1 MGEGHRFGVDIG
13 GTFTDIVL
21 LSADGSVR
29 TRKVAS
35 TTADYGEAIVL
46 GLRELI
52 EDAGIDTAEVA
63 GVVHGT
69 TVATNT
75 ILEGRGARTA
85 LITTRGFRDV
95 LESRR
100 LRIPVLYDLQF
111 TPPRPL
117 VPRRLRFE
125 VDERLGPR
133 GEVWQPL
140 DEASVVQAADR
151 IEAASVQAIAISLIN
166 AYANPAH
173 EQRVAEIVRMRM
185 SGRPHITLSSDILP
199 EMREYERTSTT
210 VVNAYIGPVV
220 EHYLSALQQRLRDIR
235 VNAPLRIM
243 QSNGGVMA
251 AEAAIA
257 KPAYIIESGPAAG
270 VIAAVAMARRIGVRD
285 VISLDMGG
293 TTAKAALVENG
304 EPAKTSEY
312 EVGAGINL
320 SSRLIKG
327 GGHAVKLP
335 FIDVSEIGAGGGSIV
350 TVDSVGSL
358 KVGPRS
364 AGAEPGP
371 ACYGQGGSEPT
382 FTDAMVVLGYLNPTM
397 LAGGRVRL
405 EHALAQ
411 RAIAEQVAAPLGLST
426 IDAAWGTYAVAA
438 ANMTRAVKAVSTY
451 RGRDPRDFV
460 LMAFGGNGPVAS
472 VAIAR
477 ALGMSRVIVP
487 PAPGVFSAFGL
498 LCSDTEYVVSRTLFR
513 RMSEVSA
520 AEIQGVLD
528 QLAELA
534 HASLTADGIDADGVT
549 LLHLAELRYSGQA
562 FELAVPIADGKPNPA
577 AMSAAFDAE
586 HARTYGHSSP
596 GDPTDLVSLKVLAR
610 AASGTDA
617 GMLSRLHPPRPRPAS
632 GTPPAT
638 ARDAYFGQAAGW
650 HVTPVL
656 QRAALRDAPRL
667 GPLIVEEYDATT
679 VVPPGC
685 SATLDRHGNIDIQVS
700 ADD

>member
-1 MGEGHRFGVDIG
+1 M
-13 GTFTDIVL
+13 
-21 LSADGSVR
+21 R
-29 TRKVAS
+29 TRKIAS
-35 TTADYGEAIVL
+35 TIADYGEAIVL

-52 EDAGIDTAEVA
+52 DEAGIGCRPFIS

-75 ILEGRGARTA
+75 ILESRGARTA

-100 LRIPVLYDLQF
+100 LRIPVLYDLQY
-111 TPPRPL
+111 TPPKPL

-125 VDERLGPR
+125 VDERIGPR

-140 DEASVVQAADR
+140 NDASVVQATER
-151 IEAASVQAIAISLIN
+151 IIAAGAEAIAVALIN

-173 EQRVAEIVRMRM
+173 EQRVAEIMRAHM
-185 SGRPHITLSSDILP
+185 PGRPHITLSSDILP

-220 EHYLSALQQRLRDIR
+220 EHYLSALQRRLRDIG
-235 VNAPLRIM
+235 VAAPLRIM

-270 VIAAVAMARRIGVRD
+270 VIAAAAMARRIGLRD

-293 TTAKAALVENG
+293 TTAKAALVEHG
-304 EPAKTSEY
+304 EPVKTSEY

-320 SSRLIKG
+320 SSRLVKG

-335 FIDVSEIGAGGGSIV
+335 FIDVSEIGAGGGSV
-350 TVDSVGSL
+350 VSVDSVGSL

-371 ACYGQGGSEPT
+371 ACYGQGGTEPT
-382 FTDAMVVLGYLNPTM
+382 FTDAMVVLGYLNPSM

-405 EHALAQ
+405 DRALAH
-411 RAIAEQVAAPLGLST
+411 RAMAQVGAVLGLST
-426 IDAAWGTYAVAA
+426 VDAAWGTYAVAA

-451 RGRDPRDFV
+451 RGRDPRDFA
-460 LMAFGGNGPVAS
+460 LMAFGGNGPVAG

-520 AEIQGVLD
+520 AEIQTALD
-528 QLAELA
+528 DMAMQARAL
-534 HASLTADGIDADGVT
+534 LTADGIAAESVT
-549 LLHLAELRYSGQA
+549 TVHLAELRYSGQA
-562 FELAVPIADGKPNPA
+562 YELAVPITDGRADPV
-577 AMSAAFDAE
+577 AMTAAFDAE
-586 HARTYGHSSP
+586 HARTYGHSSA

-610 AASGTDA
+610 SASGMDA
-617 GMLSRLHPPRPRPAS
+617 GALSRLAPPAS
-632 GTPPAT
+632 VQHAT
-638 ARDAYFGQAAGW
+638 VRTAYFGPAAGAMA
-650 HVTPVL
+650 TPVL
-656 QRAALRDAPRL
+656 PRLALRGAPCV

-685 SATLDRHGNIDIQVS
+685 TAAQDADGNIDIQVN
-700 ADD
+700 ADE

>member
-1 MGEGHRFGVDIG
+1 MGAGHRFGVDIG

-21 LSADGSVR
+21 LTEDGGVR

-46 GLRELI
+46 GLQELI
-52 EDAGIDTAEVA
+52 DEVGIDPAAIT

-100 LRIPVLYDLQF
+100 LRIPVLYDLQY
-111 TPPRPL
+111 TPPKPL

-125 VDERLGPR
+125 VDERIGPR
-133 GEVWQPL
+133 GEIWQAL
-140 DEASVVQAADR
+140 NDASVVLATERIVAAGV
-151 IEAASVQAIAISLIN
+151 EAIAISLIN
-166 AYANPAH
+166 AYANPRH
-173 EQRVAEIVRMRM
+173 EQRVAEIVRAHMT
-185 SGRPHITLSSDILP
+185 GRVHITLSSDILP

-220 EHYLSALQQRLRDIR
+220 EHYLSALQQRLRSIQ

-251 AEAAIA
+251 ADAAIA

-270 VIAAVAMARRIGVRD
+270 VIAAVAMARRIGLRD

-293 TTAKAALVENG
+293 TTAKAALVEHG
-304 EPAKTSEY
+304 DPAKTSEY

-320 SSRLIKG
+320 SSRLVKG

-350 TVDSVGSL
+350 SVDSVGSL

-371 ACYGQGGSEPT
+371 ACYGLGGREPT
-382 FTDAMVVLGYLNPTM
+382 FTDAMVVLGYLNPSM

-405 EHALAQ
+405 DAALAHH
-411 RAIAEQVAAPLGLST
+411 AMDQVARSLGLSVM
-426 IDAAWGTYAVAA
+426 DAAWGTYAVAA

-451 RGRDPRDFV
+451 RGRDPRDFA
-460 LMAFGGNGPVAS
+460 LLAFGGNGPVAG

-477 ALGMSRVIVP
+477 ALGMSRVVVP

-520 AEIQGVLD
+520 TEIQTVLNAMAA
-528 QLAELA
+528 QARSLLA
-534 HASLTADGIDADGVT
+534 ADGIAADSVT
-549 LLHLAELRYSGQA
+549 LLHLGELRYSGQA
-562 FELAVPIADGKPNPA
+562 YELAVRIADGRPDPA
-577 AMSAAFDAE
+577 AMAAAFDAE

-596 GDPTDLVSLKVLAR
+596 GDPTDLVSLKVQAR
-610 AASGTDA
+610 AASGIDA
-617 GMLSRLHPPRPRPAS
+617 GVLSRLLPPPDEQ
-632 GTPPAT
+632 GAT
-638 ARDAYFGQAAGW
+638 VRDAYFGPKSGVIA
-650 HVTPVL
+650 TPVL
-656 QRAALRDAPRL
+656 PRSALCDVPRG
-667 GPLIVEEYDATT
+667 GPLIIEEYDATT
-679 VVPPGC
+679 VIPPGC
-685 SATLDRHGNIDIQVS
+685 SVALDAHGNIDIRVS
-700 ADD
+700 ADE

>member
-1 MGEGHRFGVDIG
+1 MFPTCYSSRSTRGGDNPVGEGHRFCVDIG

-35 TTADYGEAIVL
+35 TAADYGEAIVL

-52 EDAGIDTAEVA
+52 DEVGLDPAEVT
-63 GVVHGT
+63 GGVHGT

-95 LESRR
+95 RESRR
-100 LRIPVLYDLQF
+100 LRIPVLYDLQY
-111 TPPRPL
+111 TPPKPL

-133 GEVWQPL
+133 GEVWQAL
-140 DEASVVQAADR
+140 NNASVVQATER
-151 IEAASVQAIAISLIN
+151 IAAAGVAAIAISLIN

-173 EQRVAEIVRMRM
+173 EQRVAEILRAHMP
-185 SGRPHITLSSDILP
+185 GRPHITLSSDILP

-220 EHYLSALQQRLRDIR
+220 EHYLSALQQRLGSIGIS
-235 VNAPLRIM
+235 APMRIM

-270 VIAAVAMARRIGVRD
+270 VIAAVAMARRIGVAN

-293 TTAKAALVENG
+293 TTAKAALIENG
-304 EPAKTSEY
+304 EPAKTGEY

-320 SSRLIKG
+320 SSKLVKG

-350 TVDSVGSL
+350 SVDSVGSL

-371 ACYGQGGSEPT
+371 ACYGLGGSEPT

-405 EHALAQ
+405 DRALAQ

-513 RMSEVSA
+513 RMSEGTA
-520 AEIQGVLD
+520 AEIRPGLD
-528 QLAELA
+528 EWAW
-534 HASLTADGIDADGVT
+534 
-549 LLHLAELRYSGQA
+549 
-562 FELAVPIADGKPNPA
+562 P
-577 AMSAAFDAE
+577 
-586 HARTYGHSSP
+586 
-596 GDPTDLVSLKVLAR
+596 AR
-610 AASGTDA
+610 AWLPAK
-617 GMLSRLHPPRPRPAS
+617 RLPAE
-632 GTPPAT
+632 G
-638 ARDAYFGQAAGW
+638 
-650 HVTPVL
+650 
-656 QRAALRDAPRL
+656 
-667 GPLIVEEYDATT
+667 
-679 VVPPGC
+679 
-685 SATLDRHGNIDIQVS
+685 
-700 ADD
+700 

>member
-1 MGEGHRFGVDIG
+1 MGVGYRFGVDIG

-21 LSADGSVR
+21 LTEDGGIR

-35 TTADYGEAIVL
+35 SSADYGEAIVV

-52 EDAGIDTAEVA
+52 DEVGLDPTDVT

-100 LRIPVLYDLQF
+100 LRIPVLYDLQY
-111 TPPRPL
+111 TPPKPL

-133 GEVWQPL
+133 GEVWQAL
-140 DEASVVQAADR
+140 NDASVVQATER
-151 IEAASVQAIAISLIN
+151 IAAAGVEAIAISLIN

-173 EQRVAEIVRMRM
+173 EQRVAEILRAHMQ
-185 SGRPHITLSSDILP
+185 GRPHITLSSDILP

-220 EHYLSALQQRLRDIR
+220 EHYLSALQQRLRSIGIS
-235 VNAPLRIM
+235 APMRIM

-270 VIAAVAMARRIGVRD
+270 VIAAVAMARQIGLGD

-293 TTAKAALVENG
+293 TTAKAAMVEHG

-320 SSRLIKG
+320 SSRLVKG

-350 TVDSVGSL
+350 SVDSVGSL

-371 ACYGQGGSEPT
+371 ACYGLGGIEPT
-382 FTDAMVVLGYLNPTM
+382 FTDAMVVLGYINPSM

-405 EHALAQ
+405 DHALAH
-411 RAIAEQVAAPLGLST
+411 RAMQQVADPLGLSV

-460 LMAFGGNGPVAS
+460 LMAFGGNGPVAG

-513 RMSEVSA
+513 RMSEVDA
-520 AEIQGVLD
+520 AEIQ
-528 QLAELA
+528 
-534 HASLTADGIDADGVT
+534 
-549 LLHLAELRYSGQA
+549 SG
-562 FELAVPIADGKPNPA
+562 
-577 AMSAAFDAE
+577 
-586 HARTYGHSSP
+586 AR
-596 GDPTDLVSLKVLAR
+596 
-610 AASGTDA
+610 
-617 GMLSRLHPPRPRPAS
+617 
-632 GTPPAT
+632 
-638 ARDAYFGQAAGW
+638 
-650 HVTPVL
+650 
-656 QRAALRDAPRL
+656 
-667 GPLIVEEYDATT
+667 
-679 VVPPGC
+679 
-685 SATLDRHGNIDIQVS
+685 
-700 ADD
+700 

>member
-1 MGEGHRFGVDIG
+1 VGVGYRFGVDIG

-21 LSADGSVR
+21 LTEDGGIR

-35 TTADYGEAIVL
+35 SSADYGEAIVV

-52 EDAGIDTAEVA
+52 DEVGLDPA
-63 GVVHGT
+63 DVTGVVHGT

-100 LRIPVLYDLQF
+100 LRIPVLYDLQY
-111 TPPRPL
+111 TPPKPL

-133 GEVWQPL
+133 GEVWQAL
-140 DEASVVQAADR
+140 NNASVVQATER
-151 IEAASVQAIAISLIN
+151 IAAAGVAAIAISLIN

-173 EQRVAEIVRMRM
+173 EQRVAEILRAHMP
-185 SGRPHITLSSDILP
+185 GRPHITLSSDILP

-220 EHYLSALQQRLRDIR
+220 EHYLSALQQRLGSIGIS
-235 VNAPLRIM
+235 APMRIM

-270 VIAAVAMARRIGVRD
+270 VIAAVAMARRIGLGD

-293 TTAKAALVENG
+293 TTAKAAMVEHG

-320 SSRLIKG
+320 SSRLVKG

-350 TVDSVGSL
+350 SVDSVGSL

-371 ACYGQGGSEPT
+371 ACYGLGGIEPT
-382 FTDAMVVLGYLNPTM
+382 FTDAMVVLGYINPSS
-397 LAGGRVRL
+397 LAGGRVQL
-405 EHALAQ
+405 DHALAH
-411 RAIAEQVAAPLGLST
+411 RAMQQVADRLGLPV

-451 RGRDPRDFV
+451 RGRDPRDFA
-460 LMAFGGNGPVAS
+460 LMAFGGNGPVAG

-513 RMSEVSA
+513 RMSEVDA
-520 AEIQGVLD
+520 AEIQRALD
-528 QLAELA
+528 EMATQARGM
-534 HASLTADGIDADGVT
+534 LTADGIAADKMT

-562 FELAVPIADGKPNPA
+562 YELAVPIAEGRPDPV
-577 AMSAAFDAE
+577 AMAAAFDTE
-586 HARTYGHSSP
+586 HARTYGHSSA
-596 GDPTDLVSLKVLAR
+596 GDPTDLVALKVLAR
-610 AASGTDA
+610 SASDMDA
-617 GMLSRLHPPRPRPAS
+617 GVLSRLVPPS
-632 GTPPAT
+632 SVQHAT
-638 ARDAYFGQAAGW
+638 VRDAYFGPVAGRLATDVW
-650 HVTPVL
+650 PRSEL
-656 QRAALRDAPRL
+656 RREPRA

-685 SATLDRHGNIDIQVS
+685 RAALDADGNIDIQVH
-700 ADD
+700 ADE

>member
-1 MGEGHRFGVDIG
+1 VGAGHRFGVDIG

-21 LSADGSVR
+21 LTHDGGVR

-46 GLRELI
+46 GLQELI
-52 EDAGIDTAEVA
+52 DEVGIDPGAIT

-100 LRIPVLYDLQF
+100 LRIPVLYDLQY
-111 TPPRPL
+111 TPPKPL

-125 VDERLGPR
+125 VDERIGPR
-133 GEVWQPL
+133 GEIWQAL
-140 DEASVVQAADR
+140 NDASVVQATER
-151 IEAASVQAIAISLIN
+151 IVAAGVEAIAISLIN
-166 AYANPAH
+166 AYANPRH
-173 EQRVAEIVRMRM
+173 EQRVAEIVRAHMT
-185 SGRPHITLSSDILP
+185 GRPHITLSSDILP

-220 EHYLSALQQRLRDIR
+220 EHYLSALQQRLRGIQ
-235 VNAPLRIM
+235 VHAPLRIM

-270 VIAAVAMARRIGVRD
+270 VIAAVAMARRIGLRD

-293 TTAKAALVENG
+293 TTAKAALVEHG

-320 SSRLIKG
+320 SSRLVKG

-350 TVDSVGSL
+350 SVDSVGSL

-371 ACYGQGGSEPT
+371 ACYGLGGREPT
-382 FTDAMVVLGYLNPTM
+382 FTDAMVVLGYLNPSM

-405 EHALAQ
+405 DHPLAHHAMG
-411 RAIAEQVAAPLGLST
+411 QVARSLGLSVL
-426 IDAAWGTYAVAA
+426 DAAWGTYAVAA

-451 RGRDPRDFV
+451 RGRDPRDFA
-460 LMAFGGNGPVAS
+460 LLAFGGNGPVAG

-477 ALGMSRVIVP
+477 ALGMSRVVVP

-498 LCSDTEYVVSRTLFR
+498 LCSDTEYVISRTLFR

-520 AEIQGVLD
+520 AEIQAVLD
-528 QLAELA
+528 DMATQAR
-534 HASLTADGIDADGVT
+534 SLLVADGIAADSVT
-549 LLHLAELRYSGQA
+549 LLHLGELRYSGQA
-562 FELAVPIADGKPNPA
+562 YELAVGIADGRPDPA
-577 AMSAAFDAE
+577 AMTAAFDAE

-610 AASGTDA
+610 AASGMDA
-617 GMLSRLHPPRPRPAS
+617 SVLSRLLLPSDVQGA
-632 GTPPAT
+632 A
-638 ARDAYFGQAAGW
+638 ARDAYFGPAVGVVA
-650 HVTPVL
+650 TPVL
-656 QRAALRDAPRL
+656 PRSALCDGPRA

-685 SATLDRHGNIDIQVS
+685 SAALDAHGNIDIRVS
-700 ADD
+700 ADE